1 MHVTGPGG
9 WCVCWLGGRCD
20 SGPWWGERRWG
31 VARRENGR
39 FNAVGS
45 EIGGCFVV
53 VLGITLGD
61 EVGGAIVIFVISGVS
76 FSGSSSS
83 WAWCRA

>member
-9 WCVCWLGGRCD
+9 WCVCCLSGRRD
-20 SGPWWGERRWG
+20 SGPWWGERRGG

-39 FNAVGS
+39 FIAVGS
-45 EIGGCFVV
+45 EIGGRVV
-53 VLGITLGD
+53 VLCIALGD

-76 FSGSSSS
+76 FSGSSAS